1 MTGRFILIAAFALA
15 ALAPSARAQQPSSET
30 QEVIAEVLQ
39 TDGVLTEDM
48 HRRFWDAQRRI
59 APPGG
64 EQEVATM
71 MLSNLVISQEYQ
83 HEMWESIRVS
93 YNRERAVKSDR
104 LVELRSMLLSEFEK
118 SLPWPEGS
126 PDYVA
131 AMSAYQ
137 AGLKDGDDNLE
148 VLLSAAAAH
157 EPVITDTGET
167 IELTPEIIDA
177 VLAGQEAAFQRLE
190 RLLDPV
196 WASTADK

>member
-104 LVELRSMLLSEFEK
+104 LVELRCMLLSEFEK

-137 AGLKDGDDNLE
+137 AGLKDGDLAE
-148 VLLSAAAAH
+148 GVEIRAIGEPSAELSDKRMK
-157 EPVITDTGET
+157 V
-167 IELTPEIIDA
+167 
-177 VLAGQEAAFQRLE
+177 E
-190 RLLDPV
+190 RLFLGKQEYILYPNRD
-196 WASTADK
+196 